1 METSALASMT
11 RISNQSVNRRLRVL
25 QVHDAAYVGR
35 DIASAL
41 NKFGVEIEYQKLE
54 SVPKL
59 ALKIRHS
66 DCDLVH
72 AHYLRS
78 PAYAAFL
85 SGKPYVISVH
95 GDDIRWGLNPLQK
108 LSVWR
113 ARKIFYHASE
123 FHNRFTNSVYIPRPV
138 DFERFKLLPDRPIER
153 AIFFKVVTADPRL
166 RAGETDFAAQI
177 SKICEGLKIQLDFRE
192 KKGITD
198 MTDFL
203 SDYQLMFDI
212 RNVPD
217 YSKTGLEAQAMG
229 IHVVGGWEKP
239 ENMEEIIRSLNRS
252 SALQIRQNLYQSHS
266 IEMVANLTANHY
278 RSELGEYTS
287 PDHLMKVTEST

>member
-1 METSALASMT
+1 
-11 RISNQSVNRRLRVL
+11 VL

-41 NKFGVEIEYQKLE
+41 NKFDVEIEYQKLE

-59 ALKIRHS
+59 ALKIRRS
-66 DCDLVH
+66 DCDLIH

-108 LSVWR
+108 LAVWR

-123 FHNRFTNSVYIPRPV
+123 FHNRFTNSVYIPRPI

-153 AIFFKVVTADPRL
+153 AVFFKVVTADPRL
-166 RAGETDFAAQI
+166 RIGESDFVSEI
-177 SKICEGLKIQLDFRE
+177 SKICVKQNIQLNVRE
-192 KKGITD
+192 KKGISD
-198 MTDFL
+198 MASFL
-203 SDYQLMFDI
+203 ADYQLMFDI

-239 ENMEEIIRSLNRS
+239 ENMEELIRSLDRS
-252 SALQIRQNLYQSHS
+252 RAIQIRQNLFQSHS
-266 IEMVANLTANHY
+266 IEMVAHLTANQY
-278 RSELGEYTS
+278 RSYLHDS
-287 PDHLMKVTEST
+287 SFVDHSIDVKSRN